1 MTLCTW
7 IQEFQTLIVG
17 IFGFV
22 GVMVALWF
30 NAWQAR
36 EQRREERRDE
46 RQTLRAAL
54 LEELKINREAL
65 VHNTGIVKE
74 YVNDPSG
81 TGSYM
86 VPIDIMDDG
95 YKAFTDR
102 IGLLSQGEAR
112 NIMYAYL
119 SLRTYNA
126 NLFLIGKRPNI
137 SDLHI
142 EVMAED
148 GPKLIVMQ
156 EKLIGPIDEA
166 IEVMERARD
175 AD

>member
-1 MTLCTW
+1 MP
-7 IQEFQTLIVG
+7 
-17 IFGFV
+17 
-22 GVMVALWF
+22 
-30 NAWQAR
+30 N
-36 EQRREERRDE
+36 
-46 RQTLRAAL
+46 
-54 LEELKINREAL
+54 
-65 VHNTGIVKE
+65 
-74 YVNDPSG
+74 
-81 TGSYM
+81 
-86 VPIDIMDDG
+86 
-95 YKAFTDR
+95 
-102 IGLLSQGEAR
+102 
-112 NIMYAYL
+112 L

-156 EKLIGPIDEA
+156 EKLISPIDEA